1 MKVEFVDSQ
10 REQHGVQ
17 PVLEALKQ
25 TPAQIAP
32 STYYAAKTRPE
43 SARAARD
50 RELAD
55 KIEQVHEDNYS
66 VYGARK
72 VWAELNR
79 QGTDVARCTV
89 ERVPAENPVHA
100 GHAAFSYS
108 LRIPPRRWRLRTS
121 SRVIWSGSV
130 MGGGSG
136 VHGRAFAMPW

>member
-32 STYYAAKTRPE
+32 STCYAAKTRPE

-50 RELAD
+50 RELAE

-72 VWAELNR
+72 V
-79 QGTDVARCTV
+79 
-89 ERVPAENPVHA
+89 
-100 GHAAFSYS
+100 
-108 LRIPPRRWRLRTS
+108 
-121 SRVIWSGSV
+121 
-130 MGGGSG
+130 
-136 VHGRAFAMPW
+136 